1 MIDAHVHIERG
12 PYTLAWLN
20 QFVEQAVK
28 NGITEIRF
36 LEHSFRFYEFRDI
49 YRGIVAHPKYG
60 TYQGDWLNKRCA
72 QTLDSYKTLIAAA
85 RNTAFPIK
93 VKFGLEVCYFE
104 GMERETSAVL
114 SGFNW
119 DFLTG
124 AVHWID
130 GWGFDHK
137 ETKDEWRLAD
147 GDALSSRYYETMIHL
162 VESRLFTCLAHPDSF
177 KCFGYSP
184 KSDFSLVYNKLAAA
198 LNSSGMETEISCGLK
213 LNYGL
218 EEIGPCKPLL
228 AALRFNR
235 VKLVTASDAHTPL
248 DSGRFI
254 DQATICKR
262 QQELSESI

>member
-12 PYTLAWLN
+12 PYTLDWLN
-20 QFVEQAVK
+20 QFIVQALK

-36 LEHSFRFYEFRDI
+36 LEHSFRFYEFQNT

-60 TYQGDWLNKRCA
+60 GYESDWLKKRCV
-72 QTLDSYKTLIAAA
+72 LPLESYKELISTA
-85 RNTAFPIK
+85 RKTIFPIK

-104 GMERETSAVL
+104 GMEQETRAAL

-124 AVHWID
+124 SVHWID
-130 GWGFDHK
+130 DWGFDHK
-137 ETKDEWRLAD
+137 ETNGEWRLLD
-147 GDALSSRYYETMIHL
+147 GDALAKRYYEIMIHL
-162 VESRLFTCLAHPDSF
+162 TESRLFTCLAHPDSI

-184 KSDFSLVYNKLAAA
+184 KSDFSPIYNKLAIA

-228 AALRFNR
+228 TALRFNR
-235 VKLVTASDAHTPL
+235 VKLVTASDAHAPQ
-248 DSGRFI
+248 DAGRFI
-254 DQATICKR
+254 AQAAA
-262 QQELSESI
+262 LL